1 MTEQVNHPVHYN
13 LYEIETIEMMLAIWG
28 VEKTITFCEMTAFKY
43 RMRLGLKDNI
53 EHDLAKEKWYLEKAK
68 QLNATSELNF

>member
-13 LYEIETIEMMLAIWG
+13 LYEIETIEMMLKIWG
-28 VEKTITFCEMTAFKY
+28 IKETITFCEMTAFKY

-53 EHDLAKEKWYLEKAK
+53 EQDLAKEKWYLEKAK